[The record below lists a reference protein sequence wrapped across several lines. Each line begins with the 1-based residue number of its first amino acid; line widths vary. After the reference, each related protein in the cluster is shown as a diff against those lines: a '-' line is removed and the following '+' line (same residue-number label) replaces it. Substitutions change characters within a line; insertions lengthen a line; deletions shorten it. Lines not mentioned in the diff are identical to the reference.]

1 MRVLVYGGI
10 GWIGNQ
16 FVDILKEKKIDY
28 VIGSSRVDQD
38 TLLLDEIKSINP
50 THIVSFIGRTHG
62 RIDDKV
68 YTTIDY
74 LEQDGKLYENIRDNL
89 YSPLLLSEISRDQNI
104 HFTYLGT
111 GCIFKYDE
119 THPFGEEIVDLMKFI
134 A

>member
-1 MRVLVYGGI
+1 MYGGI

-119 THPFGEEIVDLMKFI
+119 THPFGEEIDGFDENS
-134 A
+134 